1 MRVVFIN
8 EEFENLKVVVES
20 LLEITKR
27 SQAFYKSIDLHSVTN
42 AVSEGISLIS
52 KRNIVNHLGKDD
64 FPYG

>member
-1 MRVVFIN
+1 M
-8 EEFENLKVVVES
+8 VES